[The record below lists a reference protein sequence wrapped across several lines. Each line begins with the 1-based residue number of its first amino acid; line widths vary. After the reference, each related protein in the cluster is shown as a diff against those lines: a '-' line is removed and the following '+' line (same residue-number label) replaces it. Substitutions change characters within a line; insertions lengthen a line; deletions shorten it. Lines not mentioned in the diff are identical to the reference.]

1 MKYYDYID
9 YELEQLAVDIFNQNV
24 CYQTFKHDV
33 RWNTEQYPQ
42 GNLHARHINSSWYNH
57 FTKQWNDRP
66 KPMYD
71 CAVIN
76 HSYEPIIPSLDKTLW
91 DPEFFWNKSSLQDYK
106 HAVLHSELNSI
117 DISKLSSWGWHPVYW
132 FSHAYLCSKYY
143 FAHMQHLRIAKE
155 YKNRPLKHAWIYPNR
170 LHRPHRIS
178 LLEQIDLSAGCYS
191 FMNPDPNG
199 LVYEGSVPANSFD
212 DHTNSSAEVD
222 FATLNAWTTS
232 FLHIVSETVW
242 QDKIHF
248 TEKIFKPIVLHQP
261 FVVLQAPGSLQY
273 LRDYGFKTFG
283 DWWDESYDLIQDPDE
298 RLSAIADIINWI
310 PSQDIDK
317 LQNEMSG
324 VLEHNYRHFFENIPD
339 IVWSELKDNLANL
352 RF

>member
-1 MKYYDYID
+1 MKYYEYID
-9 YELEQLAVDIFNQNV
+9 YELEQLAVETLNKNL
-24 CYQTFKHDV
+24 CYQTFANDV
-33 RWNTEQYPQ
+33 RWSTADWHE
-42 GNLHARHINSSWYNH
+42 GNLNARHVMPTWYNH
-57 FTKQWNDRP
+57 YTKEWNDRP
-66 KPMYD
+66 EVYD
-71 CAVIN
+71 LTVIN
-76 HSYEPIIPSLDKTLW
+76 HSFEPVLVDLDKSLW
-91 DPEFFWNKSSLQDYK
+91 NPEYWFYKSKD
-106 HAVLHSELNSI
+106 HMRIVLHSELQSH
-117 DISKLSSWGWHPVYW
+117 DIEQLHKWRWPTAYW

-143 FAHMQHLRIAKE
+143 FNHMQHLHIVKE
-155 YKNRPLKHAWIYPNR
+155 YKSRPLKHPWIYPNR

-178 LLEQIDLSAGCYS
+178 LLEQIDFSAGCYS

-199 LVYEGSVPANSFD
+199 LVYEGPVPANSFD

-222 FATLNAWTTS
+222 FAILNAWTTS
-232 FLHIVSETVW
+232 FLHVVSETVW

-310 PSQDIDK
+310 PSQDIHR

-339 IVWSELKDNLANL
+339 IVLNELRDNLANL